1 MKTLKITLFFIVA
14 LLAFSVRQ
22 EDQEFT
28 SVDKNGAYII
38 GFEGAKTISHFE
50 DKGPVVSE
58 IPLKFLGGGDGQF
71 LKEDLEVTIKVVT
84 DKSSATEG
92 TEFSLENKKVTLKAG
107 DDFALIPLTVNTGSL
122 NLSVPSKVVL
132 EISIDNDNVVIGSNN
147 KQIAITFV
155 GCKANVEDFTYDN
168 KMVGAEYDGSPTLR
182 DYPGEAIILHD
193 GTPNLY
199 RTATTFRWGVGDL
212 SPPANYDGYVFE
224 VICGEVFIKDQQL
237 GGYWGN
243 VVQSLDGD
251 ASTPAGQVDADG
263 NITIEYKVV
272 FGGKFRKVK
281 STYTKN

>member
-1 MKTLKITLFFIVA
+1 MKTFKITLFFIVA
-14 LLAFSVRQ
+14 LLAFSACQ

-28 SVDKNGAYII
+28 SVDKNGAYIV

-50 DKGPVVSE
+50 DKGAVVSK

-71 LKEDLEVTIKVVT
+71 LKEDLEVTIKVLA

-92 TEFSLENKKVTLKAG
+92 TEFSLETKKVTLKAG

-132 EISIDNDNVVIGSNN
+132 EISIEQGNNVVIGSNN
-147 KQIAITFV
+147 NQIAITFV

-168 KMVGAEYDGSPTLR
+168 KMVGAKYDGSPLLI
-182 DYPGEAIILHD
+182 DYPGEAIVLHD

-199 RTATTFRWGVGDL
+199 RTESTYKWGVGSL
-212 SPPANYDGYVFE
+212 SPAKYDGFIFE

-237 GGYWGN
+237 GGHWGN

-251 ASTPAGQVDADG
+251 ASTKAGEVDADG

-272 FGGKFRKVK
+272 FDGKFYKVK
-281 STYTKN
+281 STYTKK